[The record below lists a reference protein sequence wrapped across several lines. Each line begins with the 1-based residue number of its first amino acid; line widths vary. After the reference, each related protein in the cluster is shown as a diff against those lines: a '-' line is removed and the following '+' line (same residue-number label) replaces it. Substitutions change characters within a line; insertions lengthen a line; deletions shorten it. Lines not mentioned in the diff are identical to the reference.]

1 MQNSQDSSLSSNP
14 TVAKLLEVDA
24 DLAAQEVD
32 LMAQLQ
38 SIREKRHSLKT
49 VVDLFA
55 PVDTVVDSMA
65 TPVQT
70 PIATLATESAEVEA
84 ASTDLDTTVPELDDA
99 KIDTPQKQQAKK
111 NSSPPSSQQS
121 QKSAPA
127 QKVAKELE
135 SWQQYVK
142 EDFGNASLA
151 EAVSEVMQQQ
161 PEQVLE
167 IATILGTIFVDKIPP
182 KVRSTARE
190 RISNVLSVGA
200 KKGRWYRGQ
209 TGRYSMS
216 KAAVKND
223 SLT

>member
-1 MQNSQDSSLSSNP
+1 VQNSQNSSLSSNP
-14 TVAKLLEVDA
+14 TVAKLLEVDG
-24 DLAAQEVD
+24 DLAAQEVE

-55 PVDTVVDSMA
+55 PVDTVVDSIA
-65 TPVQT
+65 TPVQA
-70 PIATLATESAEVEA
+70 PVATLAPDSAEVEA

-99 KIDTPQKQQAKK
+99 KVDISQKRQAKK
-111 NSSPPSSQQS
+111 NSSPTSSKQS
-121 QKSAPA
+121 EKSAPP
-127 QKVAKELE
+127 QKASKELD
-135 SWQQYVK
+135 SWQKYVK
-142 EDFGNASLA
+142 EDFINASLA

-167 IATILGTIFVDKIPP
+167 IAAILGTIFVDKIPP
-182 KVRSTARE
+182 KVRTTARE

-200 KKGRWYRGQ
+200 KKGKWYRGQ

-223 SLT
+223 SLA